1 MSNRLEDFRIRQ
13 AIGSGCPKRCSL
25 SLPVGRF
32 DCESELENGLDLRN
46 GRSSF
51 SGIGAILG
59 ADPSRARSASM
70 CGEAIN
76 TAVCGCDSDL
86 LLRHGGK
93 HAITEKSLAT
103 GIDVECRRCVGKDPV
118 EGWSF
123 AHRCLCRGKD
133 VCHMRCYF
141 IV

>member
-13 AIGSGCPKRCSL
+13 AIGSGCPKRCSR

-32 DCESELENGLDLRN
+32 DCESELENGLDLRI

-70 CGEAIN
+70 CGEAIIA
-76 TAVCGCDSDL
+76 AVSGCLAIAICSCAEAERTPSRRKPL
-86 LLRHGGK
+86 L
-93 HAITEKSLAT
+93 
-103 GIDVECRRCVGKDPV
+103 PV
-118 EGWSF
+118 
-123 AHRCLCRGKD
+123 
-133 VCHMRCYF
+133 
-141 IV
+141 